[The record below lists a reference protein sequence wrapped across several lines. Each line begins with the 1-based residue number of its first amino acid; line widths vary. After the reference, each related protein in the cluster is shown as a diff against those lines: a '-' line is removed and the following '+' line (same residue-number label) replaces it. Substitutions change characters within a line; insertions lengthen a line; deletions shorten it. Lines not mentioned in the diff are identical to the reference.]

1 MRISA
6 SGKSNIDRDS
16 GEWFIVCVANTGIED
31 GWRVRERERDR
42 QTDRQIVTIHIRMFR
57 AVVSRYS
64 FNTYGQ
70 ITIVIIVNMNHCF
83 TPRVN
88 TQLFY

>member
-31 GWRVRERERDR
+31 GWRARERERERDR
-42 QTDRQIVTIHIRMFR
+42 QTDRQTD
-57 AVVSRYS
+57 SY
-64 FNTYGQ
+64 NPYTY
-70 ITIVIIVNMNHCF
+70 V
-83 TPRVN
+83 
-88 TQLFY
+88 